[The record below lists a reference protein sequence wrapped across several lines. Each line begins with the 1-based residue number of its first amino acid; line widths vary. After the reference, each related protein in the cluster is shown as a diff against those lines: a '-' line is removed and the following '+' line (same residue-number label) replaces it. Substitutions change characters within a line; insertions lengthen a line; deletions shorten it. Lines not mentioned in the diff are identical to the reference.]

1 MLFSACFKLFSLDVI
16 SSALLKRHSRYSLLH
31 RSPLTTDHTDLMA
44 SPCPH
49 TLRNPD
55 SPSLLSELQSTL
67 RHQDISLTGLYA
79 TTDRV
84 DMIEMDV

>member
-1 MLFSACFKLFSLDVI
+1 
-16 SSALLKRHSRYSLLH
+16 
-31 RSPLTTDHTDLMA
+31 MA